1 VTALLAACNPSE
13 KLPGP
18 EAYQADPEARA
29 APERVPLT
37 EDQLAE
43 LYAKW
48 ADRLDTEPDYPTTAA
63 FALAKID
70 LQRVTNEAADAHLRA
85 NAALLLGALHE
96 TRGER
101 ALAIDFYRHASKLVD
116 DDAGPFMA
124 LAVALAA
131 DKNYAEALEAQKQA
145 TELDPDNLENWLALA
160 ELFIK
165 SGDEESAKKAY
176 VDYEVHRKDLI
187 DLLTLKKGEAYR
199 VEAPQRIGVAEALA
213 SANDGGTGVALVYA
227 LHTDPDAGVRE
238 TVARV
243 MGIQRFAMYE
253 QPLRKHL
260 ESEQDAKVKEAGTWA
275 LAEIARDPVEAKPPQ
290 PASKSGDGGPPSEV
304 KPPPAEP
311 DG

>member
-29 APERVPLT
+29 APERTPLT

-48 ADRLDTEPDYPTTAA
+48 ADRLDTEPEYATTAA
-63 FALAKID
+63 FALAKND

-131 DKNYAEALEAQKQA
+131 DKNYVEALEAQKQA
-145 TELDPDNLENWLALA
+145 TKLDPDNLENWLALA

-176 VDYEVHRKDLI
+176 VDYEVHRKQLI
-187 DLLTLKKGEAYR
+187 DLLTLEKGGAYR
-199 VEAPQRIGVAEALA
+199 VEAPQRIAIAEALA

-253 QPLRKHL
+253 QALRKHL

-290 PASKSGDGGPPSEV
+290 PASKSGDGEPPSEV